1 MILLVFIPERV
12 IVYLRTHTEYS
23 YWHRGIHD
31 TDATRDRTGPT
42 ARPKSDGDASRL
54 ASRVR
59 VRPRVTSRLCDVTS
73 RVTESE
79 NRLHICDEL

>member
-12 IVYLRTHTEYS
+12 IVYLRTHT
-23 YWHRGIHD
+23 GIHD
-31 TDATRDRTGPT
+31 TDATRDLTGPT